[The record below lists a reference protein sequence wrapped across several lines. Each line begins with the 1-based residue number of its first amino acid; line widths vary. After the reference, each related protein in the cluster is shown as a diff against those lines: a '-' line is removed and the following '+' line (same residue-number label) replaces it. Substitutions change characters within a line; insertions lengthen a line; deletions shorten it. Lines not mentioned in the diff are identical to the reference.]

1 MQKLLIL
8 QHLVQQIAL
17 SQFRV
22 KMMMDEELKTVVDV
36 IAVSGTAGAL
46 MGWLPPLAALF
57 TLIWTGIRIWETD
70 TVKELT
76 NRMK

>member
-36 IAVSGTAGAL
+36 LAVSGTAGAL

-70 TVKELT
+70 TVKKLT

>member
-36 IAVSGTAGAL
+36 IAVSGTAAITKAKNYT
-46 MGWLPPLAALF
+46 P
-57 TLIWTGIRIWETD
+57 
-70 TVKELT
+70 
-76 NRMK
+76 

>member
-1 MQKLLIL
+1 MGKLFTRNI
-8 QHLVQQIAL
+8 
-17 SQFRV
+17 
-22 KMMMDEELKTVVDV
+22 KMMDEELKTVVDV

-70 TVKELT
+70 TVKKLT

>member
-1 MQKLLIL
+1 MPL
-8 QHLVQQIAL
+8 
-17 SQFRV
+17 
-22 KMMMDEELKTVVDV
+22 DEELKTVVDV
-36 IAVSGTAGAL
+36 LAVSGTAGAL

-70 TVKELT
+70 TVKKLT